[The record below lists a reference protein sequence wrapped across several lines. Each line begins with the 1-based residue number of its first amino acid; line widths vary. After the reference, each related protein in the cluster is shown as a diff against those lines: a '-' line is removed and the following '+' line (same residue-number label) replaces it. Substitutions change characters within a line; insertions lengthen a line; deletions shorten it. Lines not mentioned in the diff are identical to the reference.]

1 MAVGSFGVPATAQA
15 GQPLNSVVPTMVR
28 AAIPSAPCH
37 PDGVARADRTIADR
51 LRPSLTGRRL
61 GRAVTGYNVSC
72 ARAIVRHVIG
82 RGLPQRAAVIAVT
95 TAITESTLHNYTVA
109 VDHDS
114 LGLFQQRPS
123 MGWGE
128 PAQLVDPGFATN
140 AFLNKMLRAYPANGW
155 MTGDI
160 GQISQRVQVSAYPA
174 AYRPEM
180 LDAQLIVAALWTSP
194 GAAISASP
202 TKPPVAPRKK
212 PAGPFHRSLLP
223 ASATGHGPT
232 DGRHHVLLSDWNTD
246 GRPDL
251 VMVQQSGTAGG
262 GTALHILN
270 GLSGFKHS
278 LLLTGTALGPT
289 DDRHTFS
296 VADWNA
302 DGQPDLVVTQKS
314 GTASGRTEVRVL
326 DGASNLQRYLLETT
340 TVLAA
345 ADDRHTFSVAD
356 WNADGHPD
364 LVVTQKSGTAS
375 GRTEVR
381 VLDGASHLQ
390 RYLLETT
397 TVLAATD
404 DRHTFSVADW
414 NADGHPDLVMI
425 QKAGTAKGR
434 AVVRV
439 LDGASTLQRFLVRAS
454 TGQGPTDDRHS
465 LSVVD
470 WNVDGRMDLVVV
482 QKWGTASGRTE
493 AHILAG

>member
-345 ADDRHTFSVAD
+345 
-356 WNADGHPD
+356 
-364 LVVTQKSGTAS
+364 
-375 GRTEVR
+375 
-381 VLDGASHLQ
+381 
-390 RYLLETT
+390 
-397 TVLAATD
+397 TD